1 MCLSCALKTAI
12 PQERR
17 AGASPDLKTLLR
29 RVVSLSGRLDASEI
43 GVPRRERG
51 WSSLLEFS

>member
-1 MCLSCALKTAI
+1 MSCGLKTLI

-29 RVVSLSGRLDASEI
+29 RVVSLSGRLDASET
-43 GVPRRERG
+43 GEPRRGRG
-51 WSSLLEFS
+51 WRRLLEFS